1 MDNGSEWYATHFVSE
16 LYKRF
21 ILQQSRFRIDGVN
34 VDHVQAMSGT
44 DGPIS
49 WITSGKLDA
58 VVDIKFPRDPADD
71 VDINAIITEIATNI
85 SHAASSQVTTIT
97 SSVAERIP
105 GQRELA
111 KPPLRPPPDEPDEL
125 HVPKLMSVDI
135 DLRFRD
141 LKAAVPIFTSELS
154 YVNNA
159 LIRPIVAFI
168 KYVFTCYIVV
178 LESDVELS
186 VNRTLVPIHCRI
198 LKELEAFDGAW
209 TVRPLH

>member
-1 MDNGSEWYATHFVSE
+1 MTA
-16 LYKRF
+16 
-21 ILQQSRFRIDGVN
+21 
-34 VDHVQAMSGT
+34 A

-71 VDINAIITEIATNI
+71 VDINAIISEIAANI
-85 SHAASSQVTTIT
+85 SNAASSQVATIT
-97 SSVAERIP
+97 STVSERIP

-111 KPPLRPPPDEPDEL
+111 KPPLRPPSDESEES
-125 HVPKLMSVDI
+125 HVPKLMSIDI

-168 KYVFTCYIVV
+168 KYACFSCVVV
-178 LESDVELS
+178 L
-186 VNRTLVPIHCRI
+186 
-198 LKELEAFDGAW
+198 
-209 TVRPLH
+209 